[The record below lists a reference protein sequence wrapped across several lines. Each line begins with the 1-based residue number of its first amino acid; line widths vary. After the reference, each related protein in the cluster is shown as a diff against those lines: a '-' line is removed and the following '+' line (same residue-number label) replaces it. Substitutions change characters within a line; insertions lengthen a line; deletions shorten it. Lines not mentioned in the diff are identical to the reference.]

1 MSIECP
7 ACQAT
12 IRSDDLFCMFC
23 GEAVADE
30 PHRLST
36 QADRYEKMQR
46 WTQAVDARVKLADR
60 LTEPAARGEQYHQAA
75 VIQQEHLG
83 DSAAAARL
91 FDRALDADPGRL
103 RAFESLDQL
112 LVEQGELAEQARSYQ
127 RMIRRAID
135 SGAEDRVVVAL
146 ARNLA
151 ELARAHLD
159 QPQTA
164 LEAITLILERRP
176 DDLAAHGVA
185 AELYDGLGDV
195 TRAAEH
201 HRRVLA
207 QNPRH
212 VESYQA
218 LRRLFLNSERYDAG
232 WCVCRVLSVLGQ
244 ANADEL
250 SFYERYATT
259 TPTRAERPLQA
270 IHWALID
277 HPLKSPLLDE
287 LFARTTDALVTLVA
301 RPPKSYG
308 IKRRR
313 DAVDLAEMSR
323 FTNVM
328 GYLFEFLPVPPS
340 ELFRSPDVASMRP
353 VLLDPPALLINP
365 EIMEEDLYLLA
376 FIGARQLT
384 RMRPSH
390 LLASVRDRTD
400 ERRAWLAWIIATL
413 RATFDPT
420 ARNVDHDAEARA
432 ALERNLPP
440 REVTGLRELVARM
453 NADPSRHFDVDR
465 WLRAV
470 DLTAD
475 RAGLIFANDLE
486 KALAIIRAEPA
497 DSAAVSVG
505 ERATELIRYAYSE
518 EYFQVRRLIGHNID

>member
-7 ACQAT
+7 TCQAT

-23 GEAVADE
+23 GEAIADE
-30 PHRLST
+30 PRRLST

-46 WTQAVDARVKLADR
+46 WAQAVEARIKLADR
-60 LTEPAARGEQYHQAA
+60 LAEPAARGEQYHQAA
-75 VIQQEHLG
+75 VIQQERLG
-83 DSAAAARL
+83 DTAAAARL

-151 ELARAHLD
+151 ELARTHLD

-164 LEAITLILERRP
+164 LEAINLILERRP

-185 AELYDGLGDV
+185 AELYDAQGDV

-259 TPTRAERPLQA
+259 TPTRAERPLQP

-277 HPLKSPLLDE
+277 HPMKSPLLDE

-313 DAVDLAEMSR
+313 DAVDLTEMSR

-328 GYLFEFLPVPPS
+328 GYLFEFLPVRPS
-340 ELFRSPDVASMRP
+340 ELFRSPDVAAMRP
-353 VLLDPPALLINP
+353 VLVDPPALLINP
-365 EIMEEDLYLLA
+365 DIMEEDLYLLA

-440 REVTGLRELVARM
+440 REVAGLRELVARM

-497 DSAAVSVG
+497 EGAAASVG